1 MRPMV
6 LKPGMRVALLQG
18 RAPQPS
24 PARLPGPRGT
34 APPSTSTT
42 MTGAVGSGPGR
53 TSTPPHPPRGQVTP
67 LSSPAAKR
75 QDVRPTPTRPR
86 QGAMSAAPISRPGI
100 QNNLCIFVLI
110 KLHDSHFL
118 TPSGTGSM
126 SSRNLWPVILPIP
139 VHIKLL

>member
-1 MRPMV
+1 MV

-86 QGAMSAAPISRPGI
+86 QGAMPAAPISRPGI
-100 QNNLCIFVLI
+100 QISKLISNFLPLALEGTNL
-110 KLHDSHFL
+110 
-118 TPSGTGSM
+118 P
-126 SSRNLWPVILPIP
+126 NLWPVL
-139 VHIKLL
+139 